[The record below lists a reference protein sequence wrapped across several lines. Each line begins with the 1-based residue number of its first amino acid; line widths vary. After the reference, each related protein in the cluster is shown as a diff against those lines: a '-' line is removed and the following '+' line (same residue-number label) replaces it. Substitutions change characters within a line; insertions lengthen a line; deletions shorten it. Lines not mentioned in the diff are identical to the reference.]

1 MKSNNTDQMNQNAN
15 MQQNAQQN
23 QNPSQAGQN
32 FGQNPYYA
40 NNLNAQNQNTH
51 YANQNPYYNQ
61 SYGQSVPH
69 SHTLTSWLGQTSSDR
84 FIRGLVIGAAAT
96 YILTNEKA
104 QKAIIKTGMKL
115 YGAVAGGV
123 EEIKEKIMDAKAELE
138 DGEE

>member
-1 MKSNNTDQMNQNAN
+1 MKNNNTDQINQNQTAT
-15 MQQNAQQN
+15 MQQNVPN
-23 QNPSQAGQN
+23 QNFNQAN
-32 FGQNPYYA
+32 HNPYYTNGA
-40 NNLNAQNQNTH
+40 NTQNSNPY

-61 SYGQSVPH
+61 AGGQSVPH
-69 SHTLTSWLGQTSSDR
+69 SHSLTSWLGQTSSDR

>member
-1 MKSNNTDQMNQNAN
+1 MKNNNTDQINQNQTAT
-15 MQQNAQQN
+15 MQQNVPN
-23 QNPSQAGQN
+23 QNFNQAN
-32 FGQNPYYA
+32 HNPYYTNGA
-40 NNLNAQNQNTH
+40 NTQNGNPY

-61 SYGQSVPH
+61 AGGQSVPH
-69 SHTLTSWLGQTSSDR
+69 SHSLTSWLGQTSSDR
-84 FIRGLVIGAAAT
+84 FIRGLIIGAAAT